1 MATMATR
8 VHLYA
13 KLGAI
18 PKKEGPIGDKPYK
31 LLDRS

>member
-1 MATMATR
+1 MAMQ

-18 PKKEGPIGDKPYK
+18 PKKEGPIVNKPYK
-31 LLDRS
+31 LPDRS